1 MKTVLFFTTENIL
14 YYEGE
19 YYNNALNAFIDAK
32 DSIYTYK
39 AAELFTKRK
48 SVTVKN
54 TAPASSGKAQYYKV
68 RRGDTLS
75 GIAVKYKTT
84 VSRLR
89 SLNGIK
95 GNRITAGKSIRV
107 R

>member
-1 MKTVLFFTTENIL
+1 MLFWDQKDWICLLPYSL
-14 YYEGE
+14 Y
-19 YYNNALNAFIDAK
+19 LQQHHAK